1 MSIYAIV
8 AAAATLTVVAQIG
21 LLGKMDGQ
29 SDVTPSKVLVALLPS
44 VAIAGAA
51 GFHNGF
57 TLTWAIVAVLAILIG
72 AIAAVYLGPPSESK
86 AGVATRGLESAIAY
100 AILLVVG
107 ALFVSWI
114 ASTIAAFS
122 TLNYWA
128 VVVFIVIAGAAVAF
142 GRGASRG
149 LAKTAAIIFGVVSVL
164 MLVGGFVGGSFR
176 FLNDPVIFYNHV
188 GFGQI
193 LIYGLAVLVVT
204 ALNPGLREMGG
215 SSRSAVVRGAVVTV
229 VFTFLGYLGLL
240 LLFGGA
246 IQLPSVPMHTVVAY
260 VPPLVAGVF
269 IVLLSIVGA
278 VGAAAVLRNA
288 VGQSRSVTESAY
300 HIKRRD
306 LAVGGHFIFAS
317 IVLALLASAALV
329 PQILVPLGALLAIV
343 GLIIGLVSRR
353 KHGAAGVEGAHA
365 EEPASV

>member
-1 MSIYAIV
+1 MSIYAII
-8 AAAATLTVVAQIG
+8 AAAATLTIVAQIG
-21 LLGKMDGQ
+21 LLGKTDGQ
-29 SDVTPSKVLVALLPS
+29 SEVTPSKVLVALLPS

-51 GFHNGF
+51 GFNHGF

-72 AIAAVYLGPPSESK
+72 AIAAVYLGPPSQSK

-142 GRGASRG
+142 GRGSSRG

-164 MLVGGFVGGSFR
+164 MLVAGIVGGSFT
-176 FLNDPVIFYNHV
+176 FINDPVIFYDHV
-188 GFGQI
+188 GIGQY

-204 ALNPGLREMGG
+204 ALNPGLREMAG
-215 SSRSAVVRGAVVTV
+215 SSRSAVIRGAVITV
-229 VFTFLGYLGLL
+229 VLTLLGYLGLL

-260 VPPLVAGVF
+260 VPPLVAGIF

-278 VGAAAVLRNA
+278 VGTAAVLRNA

-306 LAVGGHFIFAS
+306 LAIGGHFIFAA

-329 PQILVPLGALLAIV
+329 PQVLIPLGALLAIA
-343 GLIIGLVSRR
+343 GMIIGAASIR
-353 KHGAAGVEGAHA
+353 KHGAASADDV
-365 EEPASV
+365 PAQESVSV

>member
-1 MSIYAIV
+1 MSLYAI
-8 AAAATLTVVAQIG
+8 AAAAIALTVVAQIG
-21 LLGKMDGQ
+21 LLGKIAGQ
-29 SDVTPSKVLVALLPS
+29 SSVTPSKVLVALLPS

-51 GFHNGF
+51 GFHHGF
-57 TLTWAIVAVLAILIG
+57 TLTWAVVAILAILIG
-72 AIAAVYLGPPSESK
+72 AVVSVYLGPPSESK

-100 AILLVVG
+100 AILLVIG

-122 TLNYWA
+122 TLNYWV
-128 VVVFIVIAGAAVAF
+128 VVVFIVVAGAAVAF
-142 GRGASRG
+142 GRGSSRG
-149 LAKTAAIIFGVVSVL
+149 LAKTAAIIFCVVAVL
-164 MLVGGFVGGSFR
+164 MLVVGVVGGSFQ
-176 FLNDPVIFYNHV
+176 FLGDPVIFYNQV

-215 SSRSAVVRGAVVTV
+215 TSRPAVIRGAIITA

-260 VPPLVAGVF
+260 VPPVLAAIF
-269 IVLLSIVGA
+269 IALLSIVGA
-278 VGAAAVLRNA
+278 VGAAAVLGNA
-288 VGQSRSVTESAY
+288 VSQSRSVTESAY

-306 LAVGGHFIFAS
+306 LAVGGHFIFAA
-317 IVLALLASAALV
+317 IVLALLASAALR
-329 PQILVPLGALLAIV
+329 PEILIPLGALLAIA
-343 GLIIGLVSRR
+343 GFIIGMVSRR
-353 KHGAAGVEGAHA
+353 RHGIADATAETPTQEVAA
-365 EEPASV
+365 